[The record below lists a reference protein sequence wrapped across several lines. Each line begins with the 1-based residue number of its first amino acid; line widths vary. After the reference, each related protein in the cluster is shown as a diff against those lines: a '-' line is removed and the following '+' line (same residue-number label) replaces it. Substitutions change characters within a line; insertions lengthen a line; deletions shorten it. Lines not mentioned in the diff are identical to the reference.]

1 MHLASTFAGL
11 FVAGGKPYLRASVG
25 DQINLWDFFEKVGS
39 TLIAFI
45 QQVQA
50 SAMPIGRKAPASAGF
65 RYVRDSSERASRR
78 FSGGLNLVLRRLKQ
92 A

>member
-1 MHLASTFAGL
+1 MHLASTLAGL

-25 DQINLWDFFEKVGS
+25 HQINLWDFFEEVGS

-45 QQVQA
+45 QQE
-50 SAMPIGRKAPASAGF
+50 PIAAGQIAPKAPAHAGF
-65 RYVRDSSERASRR
+65 RYVKPASN
-78 FSGGLNLVLRRLKQ
+78 ST